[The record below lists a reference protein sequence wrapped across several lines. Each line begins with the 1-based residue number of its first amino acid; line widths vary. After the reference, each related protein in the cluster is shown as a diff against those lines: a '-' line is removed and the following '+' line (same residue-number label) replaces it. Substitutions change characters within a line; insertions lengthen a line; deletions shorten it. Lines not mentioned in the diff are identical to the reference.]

1 MKKLLLLGIIT
12 LTALFTACEKDKDE
26 PKDETAGG
34 GATSSVNISSLDTS
48 DSNYYYWKVSVVD
61 EDGTHYYTCLVCTN
75 SQIIETIQYSYGHI
89 SLISKISEEECYSML
104 Q

>member
-1 MKKLLLLGIIT
+1 MKKLLLLGIAT
-12 LTALFTACEKDKDE
+12 LVALCTACEKDKDE

-48 DSNYYYWKVSVVD
+48 DSNYYYWKVYVNDPSFS
-61 EDGTHYYTCLVCTN
+61 YNTCLVCTN
-75 SQIIETIQYSYGHI
+75 EQLVETVQYSGGI
-89 SLISKISEEECYSML
+89 ITVISKISEEECYSML